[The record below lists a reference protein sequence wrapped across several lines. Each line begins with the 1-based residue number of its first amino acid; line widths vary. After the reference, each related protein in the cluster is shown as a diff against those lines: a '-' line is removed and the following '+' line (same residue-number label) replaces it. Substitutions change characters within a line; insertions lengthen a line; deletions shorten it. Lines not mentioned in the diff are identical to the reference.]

1 MELVKNTIVPG
12 MQKFLFGEG
21 EAELK
26 PSDAGVLVADRKFK
40 YSSLA
45 VDILKLL
52 GNHSGYKGR
61 YVLRLKDNEAAP
73 VALQLYFK
81 VTMEYLGMEFTTY
94 SPAESVCVGPGEWS
108 VLEGCWSTVEGA
120 VLSKVILYFIQ
131 EQEETFPEIEIRELS
146 VEGGAFLQQITSK
159 VKLPAIERSEKTTFG
174 VIRWDAYFNSDFSG
188 SDVSRQVARALSPA
202 HYHFMAPYFSQV
214 KGKDTLVF
222 GDADQEQFDQ
232 EALLAIE
239 AGIDYFAYCWYGET
253 DAMSYARHQHRVSQ
267 YRDKIKMCA
276 IINVYRL
283 DADTMAELYDCMQQS
298 YYFTISGR
306 PVLFI
311 YDGFRFS
318 AEKIKEIK
326 KEAAVAGVKQPIYFV
341 ALAGTGNP
349 AILSSLLDNGFEAVS
364 AYSCGAQSTG
374 EPYRALCA
382 WDRSVDAMKYQYS
395 DRIGV
400 IPHITCGRDTRPR
413 LENPVSWAG
422 NYGGHYTVTGTPEE
436 IYAHAAEV
444 LGEIRKHPEKNM
456 PNSVLVYAWNEH
468 DEGGW
473 CCPTL
478 KVDQQGRPLKDTN
491 GKNRMN
497 TAHLDALAKALKE
510 HREQE

>member
-1 MELVKNTIVPG
+1 MELVKNTVIPG
-12 MQKFLFGEG
+12 MEKFLFSEG

-26 PSDAGVLVADRKFK
+26 TGDDGVIVANRNFK

-45 VDILKLL
+45 VDMLALL
-52 GNHSGYKGR
+52 GEHSGYKGR
-61 YVLRLKDNEAAP
+61 YVLRLKEKTAVP
-73 VALQLYFK
+73 VHIALYFK
-81 VTMEYLGMEFTTY
+81 VTMEYLGMEYTTY
-94 SPAESVCVGPGEWS
+94 SPMASVCVDPEQWS
-108 VLEGCWSTVEGA
+108 VLEGCWTAIEGA
-120 VLSKVILYFIQ
+120 ALSEVILYFIQ
-131 EQEETFPEIEIRELS
+131 EQETVFPDIEIRELS
-146 VEGGAFLQQITSK
+146 AEGGAFVQEITSP
-159 VKLPAIERSEKTTFG
+159 VKIPAIVRSEKTAFG
-174 VIRWDAYFNSDFSG
+174 VIRWDAYFNSDS
-188 SDVSRQVARALSPA
+188 SSSNVSRQVARSLSPA
-202 HYHFMAPYFSQV
+202 QYHFMTPYFSVV
-214 KGKDTLVF
+214 KGKDALVF
-222 GDADQEQFDQ
+222 GNADQEQFDR

-239 AGIDYFAYCWYGET
+239 AGIDYFAYCWYGEN

-267 YRDKIKMCA
+267 YRNKIKMCA

-283 DADTMAELYDCMQQS
+283 DDETMMELYDCMRQP

-306 PVLFI
+306 PVLFV
-311 YDGFRFS
+311 YDGFRFP

-326 KEAAVAGVKQPIYFV
+326 KEAAAAGIKEPIYFV

-349 AILSSLLDNGFEAVS
+349 AILSSLLDSGFEAVS
-364 AYSCGAQSTG
+364 AYSCGAQKTA
-374 EPYRALCA
+374 EPYRVLCA
-382 WDRSVDAMKYQYS
+382 RDRAVDAMKYRYS

-413 LENPVSWAG
+413 IENPVSWAG

-436 IYAHAAEV
+436 IYAHAAGV
-444 LGEIRKHPEKNM
+444 LAEIRKHPEKNM

-478 KVDQQGRPLKDTN
+478 MVDDEGMPLKDAE

-497 TAHLDALAKALKE
+497 SAHLDALARALRE